1 MTARRLDR
9 RRRGLQGNGVSSSR
23 RRLPIRLL
31 LVAAAGCAVAAIR
44 AGNAATPQDV
54 LAEKNPAVPAMPAHF
69 EKGTATG
76 LKLPRFIS
84 LLSDDVNMRVGPGF
98 QYPIE
103 WVYRRRGLPIEVERE
118 FDVWRL
124 VRAPDGGRGW
134 VHESTVSGVRTFIV
148 VGGEH
153 DLRRAPAEKAAVV
166 AVLDA
171 GVIGTIRRCKAAD
184 EWCQVQVEGR
194 RGYLRR
200 EDFWGTFAGEV
211 VP

>member
-1 MTARRLDR
+1 M
-9 RRRGLQGNGVSSSR
+9 SSSR
-23 RRLPIRLL
+23 RQLPIRLL
-31 LVAAAGCAVAAIR
+31 LVAAAWALGATS
-44 AGNAATPQDV
+44 AGRAATPQDV
-54 LAEKNPAVPAMPAHF
+54 LAEKNPAVPTMPAHF

-84 LLSDDVNMRVGPGF
+84 LLSNDVNMRVGPGF
-98 QYPIE
+98 HYPIE

-148 VGGEH
+148 IGGEQ
-153 DLRRAPAEKAAVV
+153 DMRRQPEKKAAVM
-166 AVLDA
+166 AVLDV
-171 GVIGTIRRCKAAD
+171 GVIGVIRRCKAD
-184 EWCQVQVEGR
+184 DDWCQVQVEGR
-194 RGYLRR
+194 SGYLRR
-200 EDFWGTFAGEV
+200 EDFWGTFAGEA